1 MASSHSQ
8 RARRPGAS
16 ASHPVWTRPSVIQ
29 QLRINQIRRSQN
41 PSSWIAADSLL
52 CASLRGQSNLQIQS
66 QPPQGVGQYSLLH
79 TQASQEAQ
87 FRSDPCQSSHSQFL
101 PPSES
106 LQSGLQSAGV
116 SGPPNF
122 TYQALHGYHP
132 QFTQQGGY
140 HPLPSSNNDTHK
152 SNLYSSQYTSSA
164 QPGHTPAMYF
174 PPPQSMVSNTHC
186 STSQPPPAL
195 TPLPN
200 WEQLNANAEAALERE
215 REASKGRGKKTRA
228 QGRGSSSR
236 GRGSRSQ
243 GKGAQLAGAML
254 RLQTTPVPAINS
266 ATSRIPANNMSSSLD
281 YQAHNNNPAQPQ
293 DNTAAQ
299 PHDNTAA
306 QPHDNTATQPHNNTA
321 TQPQSHNNTAAQPR
335 DNTAAKPHNDAT
347 EENINSKTHNN
358 NNYCSS
364 ANQPASLEG
373 QQLPSVAP
381 HGSALRRP
389 LEEDDVALYKDVSL
403 DELRRLACTHAQTH
417 RLTAELRLDI
427 DQIYERYQW
436 DLHVFAI
443 TNKLHPSPML
453 KHVGNKSR
461 IRGSTIYNNFCLYN
475 PEASLIHHDYSKSS
489 KQRANLTGALWRKLD
504 KASQVK
510 YGNPDYLETLPNPF
524 IAIQEA
530 AAARASAL
538 AAEDTEPSGAPVQM
552 GPKKRRKQ
560 YVDMK
565 PDQWAKK
572 TILDMKRI
580 GEAYQVKGFLVLV
593 SQKGKRVVINAGG
606 SYLGQEYLDM
616 TERDKKV
623 INAASDFCVAT
634 GGRYNKEW
642 LSNTQSKLQELGVSL
657 RVKSNIDGV
666 TPSMFCGTLGALWD
680 IDLQYLKVAIG
691 EGWFELTGRNR
702 GVDLVDVVG
711 ADRVLDNVGLSE
723 EEDPVV
729 DKTKQKSNTPAA
741 KNSNKA
747 STSNANKPNSNKS
760 KAKVGQ
766 KRSQPG
772 AVATKPSKRTLQES
786 EEEEEEEDE
795 TSNSESEA
803 KEETEQEFDEDD
815 EEEDNEE
822 DDKDDE
828 DEEDEEEEED
838 EGN

>member
-1 MASSHSQ
+1 
-8 RARRPGAS
+8 
-16 ASHPVWTRPSVIQ
+16 
-29 QLRINQIRRSQN
+29 
-41 PSSWIAADSLL
+41 
-52 CASLRGQSNLQIQS
+52 
-66 QPPQGVGQYSLLH
+66 
-79 TQASQEAQ
+79 
-87 FRSDPCQSSHSQFL
+87 
-101 PPSES
+101 
-106 LQSGLQSAGV
+106 
-116 SGPPNF
+116 
-122 TYQALHGYHP
+122 
-132 QFTQQGGY
+132 
-140 HPLPSSNNDTHK
+140 
-152 SNLYSSQYTSSA
+152 
-164 QPGHTPAMYF
+164 
-174 PPPQSMVSNTHC
+174 
-186 STSQPPPAL
+186 
-195 TPLPN
+195 
-200 WEQLNANAEAALERE
+200 
-215 REASKGRGKKTRA
+215 
-228 QGRGSSSR
+228 
-236 GRGSRSQ
+236 
-243 GKGAQLAGAML
+243 ML
-254 RLQTTPVPAINS
+254 RSQTTPVPAINS

-306 QPHDNTATQPHNNTA
+306 QTHDNTAPQPHDNTA

-335 DNTAAKPHNDAT
+335 DNTAAEPHNNAT
-347 EENINSKTHNN
+347 EDNINSKTHNN

-389 LEEDDVALYKDVSL
+389 LEEDVVALYKDVSL
-403 DELRRLACTHAQTH
+403 DEIRRLACTHAQTH
-417 RLTAELRLDI
+417 RLTAELCLDV
-427 DQIYERYQW
+427 DQIYERYQR

-453 KHVGNKSR
+453 KHVGNKSC
-461 IRGSTIYNNFCLYN
+461 IRGLTIYNNFCLYN

-510 YGNPDYLETLPNPF
+510 YGNPDYLETFPNPF
-524 IAIQEA
+524 IAIRESA
-530 AAARASAL
+530 AAL

-580 GEAYQVKGFLVLV
+580 GEAYQVEGFLVLV

-616 TERDKKV
+616 TERDEKV
-623 INAASDFCVAT
+623 INAASNFCVAT
-634 GGRYNKEW
+634 GGRYNKGW
-642 LSNTQSKLQELGVSL
+642 PSNTQSKLQELGVSL
-657 RVKSNIDGV
+657 RVKLNIDGV

-680 IDLQYLKVAIG
+680 IDLQYLQVAIG
-691 EGWFELTGRNR
+691 EGWFELTGRDH

-711 ADRVLDNVGLSE
+711 DDWVLDNVGL
-723 EEDPVV
+723 
-729 DKTKQKSNTPAA
+729 TA

-760 KAKVGQ
+760 KPKVGQ
-766 KRSQPG
+766 KRGRPG

-803 KEETEQEFDEDD
+803 KEETEQEFDK
-815 EEEDNEE
+815 DNEE
-822 DDKDDE
+822 DDE
-828 DEEDEEEEED
+828 DNEDKEDEEEEED
-838 EGN
+838 KGN